1 LVAHILGGS
10 KPCPNASLEAWTTA
24 KVACKGKGKRTHEES
39 DSDKDQNSVE
49 QPIRKKLLN
58 KVKVSLRQSQLK
70 VFHGIN
76 IPFTHEQAEAIREQF
91 LCTTI
96 STNLPFQWVEDPEVM
111 TLFLLF

>member
-1 LVAHILGGS
+1 MVAHILGGS

-24 KVACKGKGKRTHEES
+24 KAVHKGKGKRSHEES

-58 KVKVSLRQSQLK
+58 KVKASLRQSQLK

-76 IPFTHEQAEAIREQF
+76 VPFTHEQAEAIHEQF
-91 LCTTI
+91 LHATI
-96 STNLPFQWVEDPEVM
+96 SANLPF
-111 TLFLLF
+111 